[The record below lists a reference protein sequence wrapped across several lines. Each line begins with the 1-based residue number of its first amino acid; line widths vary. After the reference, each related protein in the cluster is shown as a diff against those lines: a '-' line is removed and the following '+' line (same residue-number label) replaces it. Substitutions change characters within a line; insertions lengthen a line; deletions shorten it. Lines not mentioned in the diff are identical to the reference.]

1 MIDPPEGCRFA
12 ERCPDRFAACALNP
26 PAFPI
31 GERRRVRC
39 WLYDRERVA

>member
-1 MIDPPEGCRFA
+1 MIDPPDGCRFA
-12 ERCPDRFAACALNP
+12 ERCPMRFAACTRIP
-26 PAFPI
+26 PPLPI